1 MTAFDDTAALLKA
14 LADPTRLRLVRS
26 LLDGPLCAEEL
37 AAGLGVAA
45 PTVSHHLK
53 KLDEAGLIER
63 VRDQY
68 YTMVHLRP
76 GSLDPRLRDLV
87 AAADDGL
94 SAEERRLD
102 AYRRKILATF
112 FRDGRLEKLPSQRK
126 KKLVVLAAFAADFAP
141 DRGYT
146 EEEANATILR
156 RFGDHC
162 AVRREL
168 VDARMM
174 TREPAAPRGFTYRLA
189 ETPAVAPLPA
199 PVPGKDRTMTLS
211 REERRQRA
219 ELYKQSIRKAGVYG
233 VRNLR
238 TGRLLLGSALNL
250 HGPLNRHRAQLGF
263 GSHPCK
269 ALQADWDR
277 LGPEAFSFE
286 VFDTVD
292 PKLEGLERDAAL
304 KALEEEWIA
313 NLQPFGERCYN
324 TSEDIRRRAF

>member
-26 LLDGPLCAEEL
+26 LLDKPLCPEEL

-63 VRDQY
+63 SRDQY

-76 GSLDPRLRDLV
+76 GVLDARLRDLV

-94 SAEERRLD
+94 SGEERRLE
-102 AYRRKILATF
+102 AYRQKTLATF
-112 FRDGRLEKLPSQRK
+112 FRDGWLDKLPAQRK
-126 KKLVVLAAFAADFAP
+126 KRLVVLAAFAADFAGGR
-141 DRGYT
+141 DYA
-146 EEEANATILR
+146 EEEVNETILQ
-156 RFGDHC
+156 RFADYC
-162 AVRREL
+162 TVRREL

-174 TREPAAPRGFTYRLA
+174 TRTPAAPRGFNYRLA
-189 ETPAVAPLPA
+189 EEPAVAPLPA
-199 PVPGKDRTMTLS
+199 PGPLKDSTMPLS
-211 REERRQRA
+211 REERKERVQ
-219 ELYKQSIRKAGVYG
+219 LYKESVRKAGIYG
-233 VRNLR
+233 IRNQKS
-238 TGRLLLGSALNL
+238 GRLLLGSALNL

-269 ALQADWDR
+269 ALQADWDA
-277 LGPEAFSFE
+277 LGPEAFTFE

-292 PKLEGLERDAAL
+292 PKLEGLQRDAAL
-304 KALEEEWIA
+304 KKLEQEWLA
-313 NLQPFGERCYN
+313 NLQPLTERCYN
-324 TSEDIRRRAF
+324 SSENLRRRVY